1 MERKM
6 IRQQVMMI
14 ERQGM
19 KQAAMKRQMFR
30 HRRSLAVTGLAL
42 PCLLVAGLSA
52 TAAPAADGKLDAPLK
67 IVVGYAPGGASDR
80 AARMVADGLKD
91 RLGVSV
97 VVENKTG
104 AGGRLAAQSVRSTSA
119 DQNVLMM
126 GNPAINVVAP
136 IVFRNVGYDQYK
148 DFVPVAAVTS
158 YDFAVAVG
166 PEMPI
171 KDIGGLVAWLKANPQ
186 KANIGVPATG
196 SLPHFFALM
205 LGEKAGVKTQV
216 VGYRGSAPLA
226 TDLLGGTIPAAVD
239 TMDTLV
245 QMHEAGKLKVLAIGG
260 AKRSPALPQVPT
272 LKESGFDVVADGWNT
287 LFAPASM
294 PKAKVD
300 MIAEAIAKMM
310 AEPEVRK
317 RFEGAQMVPVSMS
330 RAETAASL
338 DAYRKVWEPVVK
350 ASGIE
355 Q

>member
-1 MERKM
+1 MRFDTKM
-6 IRQQVMMI
+6 
-14 ERQGM
+14 
-19 KQAAMKRQMFR
+19 A
-30 HRRSLAVTGLAL
+30 RSSMPPFASMAISLLLAGGVLAT
-42 PCLLVAGLSA
+42 SA
-52 TAAPAADGKLDAPLK
+52 TAADTKLDAPLK

-80 AARMVADGLKD
+80 AARLVADGLKD

-104 AGGRLAAQSVRSTSA
+104 AGGRLAAQSVKTTPA

-136 IVFRNVGYDQYK
+136 IVFKNVGYDQYK
-148 DFVPVAAVTS
+148 DFVPVATVTR
-158 YDFAVAVG
+158 YDFGIAVG
-166 PEMPI
+166 PGAPV
-171 KDIGGLVAWLKANPQ
+171 KDIGALIDWLKANPAQ
-186 KANIGVPATG
+186 ANIGVPATG

-226 TDLLGGTIPAAVD
+226 TDLLGGIVPAAVD
-239 TMDTLV
+239 TTDSLV
-245 QMHEAGKLKVLAIGG
+245 QMHEAGKLRVLAIGG

-294 PKAKVD
+294 PKAKVE
-300 MIAEAIAKMM
+300 MIAAAIEKMM
-310 AEPEVRK
+310 AEPAMRK
-317 RFEGAQMVPVSMS
+317 RFEAAQMMPETMS
-330 RAETAASL
+330 QAASSASL